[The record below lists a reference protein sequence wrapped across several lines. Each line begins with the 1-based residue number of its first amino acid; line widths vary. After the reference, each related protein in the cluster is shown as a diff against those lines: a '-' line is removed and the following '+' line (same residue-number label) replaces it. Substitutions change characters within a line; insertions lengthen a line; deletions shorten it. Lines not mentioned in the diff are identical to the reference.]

1 MPSPGMPDRTRSG
14 WRAGSPGSSREI
26 ELTFFQTAFWILFG
40 LSFPDSRTAF
50 HGQFEPMLL
59 VSAWAGAGAL
69 TAFSFISSSG
79 MTVSL
84 LPCLQVMFAL
94 TGFTR
99 MMEIAWAV
107 SVFTGTMAFSIRTG
121 RDMPESM
128 RRSARSALIS
138 WASLRAAA
146 FVCGSL
152 HLGGFGSPLD
162 TVPAAVAAMLAVQ
175 TASMVLR
182 GAGTAGRYLELDVPL
197 RRMAHNVLMPLV
209 FCPLLF
215 PAVWRL
221 TGTDA
226 LVKSGIFETLFAGV
240 ASLIAL
246 QAALTSL
253 LERSKWSQG
262 RALLS
267 ERAMARLSQKLA
279 IATSTLQAMQALVRE
294 AYRALHP
301 SLIRVTW
308 GGISLSSPAGVSPPG
323 GRPLRKSGRGGLLI
337 DLWPNPLTI
346 LDSAR
351 VDSFISQTEAAL
363 QNLDLRLS
371 VDREAWQCME
381 VMVYSLDRSDH
392 RLAGHSKRVARL
404 ALETGRRMNLQPGLL
419 DSLRMS
425 ALLHHVAPLVLSEKQ
440 DEELVRGDISLTRF
454 RLPDDALAGVTG
466 LSEHYDGTGLPSGL
480 RGESIPI
487 QARILAAAD
496 EYVTE
501 LERSDPAT
509 AAGALRMRSGTLYDP
524 VIVEVMLDMIAQGFE
539 A

>member
-1 MPSPGMPDRTRSG
+1 MTSPGMPDRSG
-14 WRAGSPGSSREI
+14 GGHQAGRPVSPLEI
-26 ELTFFQTAFWILFG
+26 ELTLFQAAFWILFG
-40 LSFPDSRTAF
+40 LSFPDPRIAF

-59 VSAWAGAGAL
+59 VCAWAGAGAL
-69 TAFSFISSSG
+69 TAFSFMSSSG
-79 MTVSL
+79 MTISL

-99 MMEIAWAV
+99 MIEIAWTA

-121 RDMPESM
+121 GDTAESA
-128 RRSARSALIS
+128 RRSARAALVS
-138 WASLRAAA
+138 WASLRSAA
-146 FVCGSL
+146 FVCGRL
-152 HLGGFGSPLD
+152 HSGGFASPAD
-162 TVPAAVAAMLAVQ
+162 AIPAAVAGMTAVQ
-175 TASMVLR
+175 IAATLLR
-182 GAGTAGRYLELDVPL
+182 GVGAAGRYLELDVPL
-197 RRMAHNVLMPLV
+197 RRMVHNLIMPLL
-209 FCPLLF
+209 FCPLLL

-221 TGTDA
+221 TGTETA
-226 LVKSGIFETLFAGV
+226 VKSGALESLLAGV
-240 ASLIAL
+240 ASLTAA
-246 QAALTSL
+246 QAALTTL
-253 LERSKWSQG
+253 LERAKWSQG
-262 RALLS
+262 RALIS

-279 IATSTLQAMQALVRE
+279 VASSTLEALQALARE
-294 AYRALHP
+294 AFTALHP

-308 GGISLSSPAGVSPPG
+308 GGISLTSPAGGPPPE
-323 GRPLRKSGRGGLLI
+323 GRPLRKSGRSGLLI
-337 DLWPNPLTI
+337 DLWPNPFTI

-351 VDSFISQTEAAL
+351 MDSFISQTEAAL

-466 LSEHYDGTGLPSGL
+466 LSEHFDGTGLPSGL
-480 RGESIPI
+480 RGESIPV

-524 VIVEVMLDMIAQGFE
+524 VIVEVMLDMLAQGFE